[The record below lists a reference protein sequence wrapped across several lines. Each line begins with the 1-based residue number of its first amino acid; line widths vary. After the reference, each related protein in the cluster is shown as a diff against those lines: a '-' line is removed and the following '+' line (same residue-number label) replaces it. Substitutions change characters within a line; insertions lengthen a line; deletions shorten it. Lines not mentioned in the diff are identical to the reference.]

1 MPSKPPQSQC
11 PCHWFPVEP
20 ALRALQTG
28 SAGGSWAN
36 TRATSSPPTIRGI
49 TPLTSSAPGTSTRRP
64 SARSSSWCRRS
75 SSPPRT
81 SAATSWSCG
90 KTVGNRACCG
100 AHGRSGGRKRLG
112 FGRAALCKGRKPC
125 PRAAG
130 GDFWELGEQG
140 IGIALPSRC
149 LAGSGGCTWAKR
161 GLGRTPGCQH
171 FFFGIKSRVR
181 SFPEQGR
188 NNNIPGM

>member
-1 MPSKPPQSQC
+1 MHAGRHGAMHRAVLIENFPPLPSKPTRSQC

-20 ALRALQTG
+20 APHALQTG
-28 SAGGSWAN
+28 SAGESWAS
-36 TRATSSPPTIRGI
+36 TRATSSPPTTRGI
-49 TPLTSSAPGTSTRRP
+49 TPPTSSAPGTSTHHL

-100 AHGRSGGRKRLG
+100 AHGRSRGRKRLG
-112 FGRAALCKGRKPC
+112 FGRAASCKGRKLR

-130 GDFWELGEQG
+130 GDFGELAE
-140 IGIALPSRC
+140 
-149 LAGSGGCTWAKR
+149 R
-161 GLGRTPGCQH
+161 GAWHRPAAPVPC
-171 FFFGIKSRVR
+171 
-181 SFPEQGR
+181 
-188 NNNIPGM
+188 